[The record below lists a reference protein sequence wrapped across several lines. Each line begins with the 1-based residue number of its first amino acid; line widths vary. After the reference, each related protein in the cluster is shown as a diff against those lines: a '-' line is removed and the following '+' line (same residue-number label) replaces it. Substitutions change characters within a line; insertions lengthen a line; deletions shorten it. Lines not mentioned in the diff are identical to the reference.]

1 MTAATLLWL
10 ALTYAQI
17 ALALAACLSAFR
29 IAVGPRA
36 QDRVLALDAAYI
48 TTMLLFVVT
57 GMRLGTPFLFEA
69 ALVIAVGGFVATV
82 SLAKF
87 LMRGE
92 VIE

>member
-1 MTAATLLWL
+1 MTTVLWL
-10 ALTYAQI
+10 ALTWAQI
-17 ALALAACLSAFR
+17 TLALAACLAAYR

-36 QDRVLALDAAYI
+36 QDRVLGLDALYI
-48 TTMLLFVVT
+48 ATMLLFIVT

-69 ALVIAVGGFVATV
+69 ALVIAVGGFVGTV

-87 LMRGE
+87 LLRGE